1 MSASSQPLAPIHLRS
16 SLHPT
21 IWGGRNLIR
30 IAGKQLPD
38 GEKIGESWE
47 TATDTV
53 ALNSPYTGQTLG
65 ALVEHYGE
73 ALIGARAAAV
83 FGMRFPLLAKF
94 IDAQDQLSVQ
104 VHPDD
109 AYASAHENG
118 KLGKT
123 EAWYILQAD
132 DGAEIVYG
140 LKEKA
145 TEDQILQAIA
155 ETRLED
161 FLRRV
166 KVHAGDVVL
175 VPAGT
180 VHAICAGIVLYEL
193 QEYSDVTYRLYD
205 YARLQSN
212 GQPREL
218 HVEQSLAVMNYAPPE
233 FDFVQP
239 VAVDDV
245 QPEKRR
251 ILVGCR
257 YFVEEEAS
265 VQGEAPGLE
274 RPASCQILSMLQ
286 GSCEVVWSG
295 GTVLVGLGE
304 TVVLPAAIGSHT
316 LQAGFA
322 RVLRSWVPDEDD
334 DLLKKWRAAQSVA
347 IAV

>member
-1 MSASSQPLAPIHLRS
+1 MSPNSQSLAPIHLRS

-30 IAGKQLPD
+30 IAGKQLPEQ
-38 GEKIGESWE
+38 EKIGESWE

-53 ALNSPYTGQTLG
+53 ALNDPYSGQTLG
-65 ALVEHYGE
+65 ALVEQYGE
-73 ALIGARAAAV
+73 ALIGARAAEI

-140 LKEKA
+140 LNKKA
-145 TEDQILQAIA
+145 SEGQIRQAIA
-155 ETRLED
+155 ENRLED
-161 FLRRV
+161 YLRRV
-166 KVHAGDVVL
+166 KVHAGNVVL

-205 YARLQSN
+205 YGRLQPD

-239 VAVDDV
+239 VAVDEAH
-245 QPEKRR
+245 PEQRR
-251 ILVGCR
+251 VLVGCR
-257 YFVEEEAS
+257 YFVEEEAN
-265 VQGEAPGLE
+265 VQGEASGME
-274 RPASCQILSMLQ
+274 RPGSCQIISVLQ

-304 TVVLPAAIGSHT
+304 TVVLPAAIGPHT

-322 RVLRSWVPDEDD
+322 RVLRSWVPDEND
-334 DLLKKWRAAQSVA
+334 DLLEKWRTAQSVA
-347 IAV
+347 IRV

>member
-1 MSASSQPLAPIHLRS
+1 MPTRSGPLVPIHLRP

-38 GEKIGESWE
+38 EEKIGESWE

-53 ALNSPYTGQTLG
+53 ALNDPYTGQTLG
-65 ALVEHYGE
+65 ALVDQYGE
-73 ALIGARAAAV
+73 ALIGARAVAV

-104 VHPDD
+104 VHPNDE
-109 AYASAHENG
+109 YASAHENG
-118 KLGKT
+118 SLGKT

-140 LKEKA
+140 LTEKA
-145 TEDQILQAIA
+145 TKDQIRLAIA

-161 FLRRV
+161 YLRRV
-166 KVHAGDVVL
+166 TVHAGDVVL

-193 QEYSDVTYRLYD
+193 QEDSDVTYRLYD
-205 YARLQSN
+205 YGRLQVN
-212 GQPREL
+212 GQPRAL
-218 HVEQSLAVMNYAPPE
+218 HIEQSLAVMNYAPPA

-239 VAVDDV
+239 VAVDDA
-245 QPEKRR
+245 QPERER
-251 ILVGCR
+251 VLVGCR
-257 YFVEEEAS
+257 YFLEEEARIT
-265 VQGEAPGLE
+265 GEAPGLE
-274 RPASCQILSMLQ
+274 RPASCQIVSVLQ
-286 GSCEVVWSG
+286 GSCEVVWTG
-295 GTVLVGLGE
+295 GSVPVGLGE
-304 TVVLPAAIGSHT
+304 TVVLPATIGPHT

-322 RVLRSWVPDEDD
+322 RVLRSYVPNEDD
-334 DLLKKWRAAQSVA
+334 DLLRKWRAAQSVS
-347 IAV
+347 ISV

>member
-1 MSASSQPLAPIHLRS
+1 MSTTSKTLAPIHLRS

-38 GEKIGESWE
+38 EGKIGESWE

-53 ALNSPYTGQTLG
+53 ALNDPYTGQTLG
-65 ALVEHYGE
+65 ALVDQYGE
-73 ALIGARAAAV
+73 ALIGARAAEV

-104 VHPDD
+104 VHPNDE
-109 AYASAHENG
+109 YASAHEKG
-118 KLGKT
+118 SLGKT

-140 LKEKA
+140 LKEQA
-145 TEDQILQAIA
+145 TENEIRQAIA
-155 ETRLED
+155 KTRLED
-161 FLRRV
+161 YLRRV
-166 KVHAGDVVL
+166 KVHAGDIVL

-205 YARLQSN
+205 YGRLQSN

-233 FDFVQP
+233 FNFVKP
-239 VAVDDV
+239 VVVDDD
-245 QPEKRR
+245 QPEQRR
-251 ILVGCR
+251 VLVGCR
-257 YFVEEEAS
+257 YFVEEEARI
-265 VQGEAPGLE
+265 QGEAPGLE
-274 RPASCQILSMLQ
+274 RPASCQIISVLQ
-286 GSCEVVWSG
+286 GSCEVVWPG
-295 GTVLVGLGE
+295 GSVLIGLGE
-304 TVVLPAAIGSHT
+304 TVVLPAAIGPHT

-322 RVLRSWVPDEDD
+322 RVLRSWVPDEND
-334 DLLKKWRAAQSVA
+334 DLLRKWRAAQSVV
-347 IAV
+347 IRV

>member
-1 MSASSQPLAPIHLRS
+1 MPNISGPLAPVHLRS

-38 GEKIGESWE
+38 EGKIGESWE

-53 ALNSPYTGQTLG
+53 ALNNPYTGQTLG
-65 ALVEHYGE
+65 ALVDQYGE
-73 ALIGARAAAV
+73 ALIGSRAAEV

-104 VHPDD
+104 VHPNDE
-109 AYASAHENG
+109 YAAQHENG
-118 KLGKT
+118 SLGKT

-140 LKEKA
+140 LKEQA
-145 TEDQILQAIA
+145 TEDEIRRAIA
-155 ETRLED
+155 ENRLED
-161 FLRRV
+161 YLRRI

-205 YARLQSN
+205 YGRLQSN

-233 FDFVQP
+233 FDFVTP
-239 VAVDDV
+239 VAVDDG
-245 QPEKRR
+245 QPEQSR

-257 YFVEEEAS
+257 YFIEEEAGIH
-265 VQGEAPGLE
+265 GEAPGLKLSS
-274 RPASCQILSMLQ
+274 SCQIVSVLQ
-286 GSCEVVWSG
+286 GSVEVVWPG
-295 GTVLVGLGE
+295 GSVLVGLGE
-304 TVVLPAAIGSHT
+304 TVVLPATIGPHT

-322 RVLRSWVPDEDD
+322 RVLRSWVPEEND
-334 DLLKKWRAAQSVA
+334 DLLRKWRAAQSVS
-347 IAV
+347 IRV

>member
-1 MSASSQPLAPIHLRS
+1 
-16 SLHPT
+16 
-21 IWGGRNLIR
+21 
-30 IAGKQLPD
+30 
-38 GEKIGESWE
+38 
-47 TATDTV
+47 
-53 ALNSPYTGQTLG
+53 
-65 ALVEHYGE
+65 
-73 ALIGARAAAV
+73 
-83 FGMRFPLLAKF
+83 MRFPLLAKF

-104 VHPDD
+104 VHPND

-145 TEDQILQAIA
+145 TESQIRQAIA

-161 FLRRV
+161 YLRRV

-175 VPAGT
+175 VLAGT

-193 QEYSDVTYRLYD
+193 QEYSDVTYRLFD
-205 YARLQSN
+205 YGRLQPN

-218 HVEQSLAVMNYAPPE
+218 HVEQSLAVMHYAPPE

-239 VAVDDV
+239 AAVDDAH
-245 QPEKRR
+245 PEQRR
-251 ILVGCR
+251 VLVGCR
-257 YFVEEEAS
+257 YFVEEEAR

-274 RPASCQILSMLQ
+274 RPESCQIISVLQ

-295 GTVLVGLGE
+295 GSVLVGLGE
-304 TVVLPAAIGSHT
+304 TVVLPAAIGPHT
-316 LQAGFA
+316 LQARFA
-322 RVLRSWVPDEDD
+322 RVLRSYVPEEDD
-334 DLLKKWRAAQSVA
+334 DLLKKWRATQSVVIA
-347 IAV
+347 I

>member
-1 MSASSQPLAPIHLRS
+1 MSSNSESLAPIHLRS

-38 GEKIGESWE
+38 EEKIGESWE

-53 ALNSPYTGQTLG
+53 AINDPYTGQTLG
-65 ALVEHYGE
+65 ALVDQYGE
-73 ALIGARAAAV
+73 ALIGSRAAAI

-123 EAWYILQAD
+123 EAWYILEAD
-132 DGAEIVYG
+132 EGAEIVYG

-145 TEDQILQAIA
+145 TEDEVRQAIA
-155 ETRLED
+155 ATRLED
-161 FLRRV
+161 YLRRV

-205 YARLQSN
+205 YGRLQAN

-218 HVEQSLAVMNYAPPE
+218 HVEQSLAVMSYSPPE
-233 FDFVQP
+233 FDLVRP
-239 VAVDDV
+239 VAVENEEAEAGRV
-245 QPEKRR
+245 
-251 ILVGCR
+251 LVGCR
-257 YFVEEEAS
+257 YFLEEEAR
-265 VQGEAPGLE
+265 VQGEAPGLK
-274 RPASCQILSMLQ
+274 RPASCQIVSVLQ
-286 GSCEVVWSG
+286 GSCDVVWSG
-295 GTVLVGLGE
+295 GSVRVGLGE
-304 TVVLPAAIGSHT
+304 TVVLPAAIGPHA

-322 RVLRSWVPDEDD
+322 RVLRSYVPDQDD
-334 DLLKKWRAAQSVA
+334 DLLKKWRAGQSVA
-347 IAV
+347 ISV

>member
-1 MSASSQPLAPIHLRS
+1 MSNASGPLTPIHLRS

-21 IWGGRNLIR
+21 IWGGRNLFR

-38 GEKIGESWE
+38 EGTIGESWE

-53 ALNSPYTGQTLG
+53 ALNDPYTGQTLG
-65 ALVEHYGE
+65 ALVGHYGE

-104 VHPDD
+104 VHPNDE
-109 AYASAHENG
+109 YASAHENG

-140 LKEKA
+140 LKDRANEEA
-145 TEDQILQAIA
+145 IRQAIA
-155 ETRLED
+155 ATQLED
-161 FLRRV
+161 YLRRV
-166 KVHAGDVVL
+166 KVHAGDVLL

-205 YARLQSN
+205 YGRLQSN

-233 FDFVQP
+233 FDFVRP
-239 VAVDDV
+239 VAVDGV
-245 QPEKRR
+245 QPNQRR

-257 YFVEEEAS
+257 YFVEEEAN

-274 RPASCQILSMLQ
+274 RPMSCQIISVLQ
-286 GSCEVVWSG
+286 GSVEVVWPG
-295 GTVLVGLGE
+295 GSVLVGLGE

-322 RVLRSWVPDEDD
+322 RLLRSWVPTEDD
-334 DLLKKWRAAQSVA
+334 ELLKKWRAAQSVA
-347 IAV
+347 INI

>member
-1 MSASSQPLAPIHLRS
+1 MSSISGPLAPIHLRS

-30 IAGKQLPD
+30 IAGKQLPEQ
-38 GEKIGESWE
+38 EKIGESWE

-53 ALNSPYTGQTLG
+53 ALNDPYTSQTLG
-65 ALVEHYGE
+65 ALVDQYGE
-73 ALIGARAAAV
+73 ALIGARAAEV

-109 AYASAHENG
+109 AYAGAHENG

-145 TEDQILQAIA
+145 TEDEIREAISA
-155 ETRLED
+155 TRLED
-161 FLRRV
+161 YLRRV

-205 YARLQSN
+205 YGRLQAN

-218 HVEQSLAVMNYAPPE
+218 HVEQSLAVMHYAPPE

-239 VAVDDV
+239 VAVDDA
-245 QPEKRR
+245 QPEQRR
-251 ILVGCR
+251 ILVGCH
-257 YFVEEEAS
+257 YFVEEETR

-274 RPASCQILSMLQ
+274 RPASCQIISVLQ
-286 GSCEVVWSG
+286 GSVEVIWPG
-295 GTVLVGLGE
+295 GSVLVGLGE
-304 TVVLPAAIGSHT
+304 TVVLPAALGPYA

-322 RVLRSWVPDEDD
+322 RVLRSWVPIEDD
-334 DLLKKWRAAQSVA
+334 ELLKKWRAAQSVS
-347 IAV
+347 INV